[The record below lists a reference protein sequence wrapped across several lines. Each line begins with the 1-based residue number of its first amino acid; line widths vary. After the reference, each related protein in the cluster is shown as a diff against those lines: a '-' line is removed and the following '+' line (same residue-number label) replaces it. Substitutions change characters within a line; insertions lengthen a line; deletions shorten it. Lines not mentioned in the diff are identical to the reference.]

1 MSRAPGGRLLW
12 RLAWREARAAPLR
25 HGLVVGLVALAVAAA
40 VVAAV
45 GQRTGDPSEQERQT
59 ASFGAADLIVSLN
72 APRPAY
78 EQLPAALQREV
89 DERLGGPVDVPTA
102 TELERLL
109 ADAGSEAAV
118 VRLERAGLRH
128 AGTHIE
134 VLAGDVAD
142 PVLDGLLAGDLD
154 AAPAAGE
161 ALASPGLLSHLEVEV
176 GDELALPGLA
186 PARVVGIA
194 ADPLRRSRPLLV
206 VPATAAPSA
215 ATPRWFVGGLDA
227 ASAHELAE
235 RLREEL
241 GAQPTLVGGPE
252 GVMRPTPG
260 PEVGVHTEVRAPRP
274 DAPEMVLEGRV
285 REGQRAT
292 LLGAAVAVV
301 LLVQV
306 GLVAAATFATGARR
320 QIRQLGLLAA
330 VGGAAPVQLRR
341 LVRRQAIVL
350 GLAGAAAGLAVG
362 LGGLRLGLGLLERAA
377 DRPLDGLVVR
387 PADLLLPAGLAL
399 LAIVAAAWL
408 PARTVGRAP
417 VTTALA
423 GRVPLRRVPRWL
435 APTAIVT
442 ALVGA
447 GLLVAAQ
454 QLGAPTGPRLEATT
468 WPPGGGA
475 GWLVDGVRRGGT
487 ALGVVLLLAGGAGLA
502 APAIALTSRLAD
514 RLRLPARLALRDSV
528 RQRPRSAATVAATMA
543 VLVVPVIAA
552 VGAATADRADELRH
566 QRARDDVAL
575 VRGPTYAG
583 LQLSVTDDLL
593 ARARAAA
600 PGEAEV
606 LRVPL
611 LEEVELLTPTQPAP
625 MSDDPPA
632 PPSDVAP
639 TGAPP
644 SDAHAQPADPQ
655 PSPPAAQPAS
665 LGPAAVATAGVL
677 ELVGVNPHDLEGTV
691 VAVRRSFGDPRLRDL
706 PERGLL
712 AVWDDGRLPGSSEA
726 GAIEVEVVL
735 APRTVGWDFPRLL
748 VPEPLAAALG
758 APTGAELAALHLD
771 AAPAAAEEQAMR
783 EAGRDAAVPFAIGTP
798 PTQHGPALGTVV
810 ATVGAAAAL
819 VAVIIAALTAALAA
833 TESDRDLRTMAAV
846 GGDPR
851 LRPRVRAVQ
860 AGYHALLAGV
870 LAVPVGLLLTAA
882 LQPAALPLS
891 GPLAVPWPA
900 LLTLVLGT
908 ATIVAVA
915 LRLGSR
921 RAAVHLPQR
930 RPT

>member
-1 MSRAPGGRLLW
+1 MSHAPGGRLLW
-12 RLAWREARAAPLR
+12 RLAWRQARAAPVR
-25 HGLVVGLVALAVAAA
+25 HGLIVGLVALAVAAA

-45 GQRTGDPSEQERQT
+45 GQRTGEPSEQARET
-59 ASFGAADLIVSLN
+59 ARFAAADLVVSLDV
-72 APRPAY
+72 PRPAY
-78 EQLPAALQREV
+78 DQLPPALQREV
-89 DERLGGPVDVPTA
+89 DERLGGPVEMPTDA
-102 TELERLL
+102 EVERLL
-109 ADAGSEAAV
+109 ADAAPDADV
-118 VRLERAGLRH
+118 ARLERAGLDH
-128 AGTHIE
+128 DGTHIE

-142 PVLDGLLAGDLD
+142 PVLDGLLVGEPDP
-154 AAPAAGE
+154 APTAGE
-161 ALASPGLLSHLEVEV
+161 ALASPGLLAHLDAEV
-176 GDELALPGLA
+176 GDELALPGLE
-186 PARVVGIA
+186 PVRVVDTA

-206 VPATAAPSA
+206 LPATAAPSA
-215 ATPRWFVGGLDA
+215 GTPRWFVEGLDA

-241 GAQPTLVGGPE
+241 GAQSTVVGGPG
-252 GVMRPTPG
+252 GVMRPMLG

-274 DAPEMVLEGRV
+274 DAPEMVLEGGV
-285 REGQRAT
+285 REEQQAT

-306 GLVAAATFATGARR
+306 GLVAAATFATGTRR
-320 QIRQLGLLAA
+320 QIRELGLLAA

-350 GLAGAAAGLAVG
+350 GLAGVVAGLAVG

-387 PADLLLPAGLAL
+387 PADLLLPAGMAL
-399 LAIVAAAWL
+399 VAVLAAAWL
-408 PARTVGRAP
+408 PARTVARVP

-442 ALVGA
+442 ALAGA
-447 GLLVAAQ
+447 GLIVAAQ

-468 WPPGGGA
+468 WPPGGRA
-475 GWLVDGVRRGGT
+475 GWLVDWVRRGGT
-487 ALGVVLLLAGGAGLA
+487 VGGVVLLLAGGAGLA

-514 RLRLPARLALRDSV
+514 RLRLPARLALRDSA
-528 RQRPRSAATVAATMA
+528 RQRTRSAATVAATMA

-552 VGAATADRADELRH
+552 VGAASADRADELR
-566 QRARDDVAL
+566 QAQARDDVAL

-583 LQLSVTDDLL
+583 LQLSVTDALL

-625 MSDDPPA
+625 MSDDLPA

-665 LGPAAVATAGVL
+665 LGPAAVATAEVL
-677 ELVGVNPHDLEGTV
+677 ELVGVAPHGLDGTV
-691 VAVRRSFGDPRLRDL
+691 VAVRRPFGDPRRPEL
-706 PERGLL
+706 PEQGLL
-712 AVWDDGRLPGSSEA
+712 AVWDDGRLPGSTEA

-748 VPEPLAAALG
+748 VPEPLAAELD
-758 APTGAELAALHLD
+758 APPGAELAALHLD
-771 AAPAAAEEQAMR
+771 APPTPAEEPMMR
-783 EAGRDAAVPFAIGTP
+783 EAGRDAVVPFAIETP
-798 PTQHGPALGTVV
+798 PTQHGPALATVV
-810 ATVGAAAAL
+810 ATGGAAAAL
-819 VAVIIAALTAALAA
+819 IAVAIAALTAALAA

-846 GGDPR
+846 GADPR
-851 LRPRVRAVQ
+851 LRPRVRGVQ

-882 LQPAALPLS
+882 LQPAVLPLP
-891 GPLAVPWPA
+891 GPVTVPWTA
-900 LLTLVLGT
+900 LLALVLAT
-908 ATIVAVA
+908 ATVVAAA
-915 LRLGSR
+915 LRWSSR
-921 RAAVHLPQR
+921 HAAVHVLHR